1 MIDALETGGS
11 MLNRG
16 FMVAVLLSLAPL
28 SARPLAAVPHWAPVG
43 PYGGRIDT
51 LTVDPT
57 APQVLYAT
65 SADQGA
71 FKSTDGG
78 ATWRL
83 IHTGPVNGNVA
94 VDPAQPTTLYQAFNL
109 NQVLKSTDG
118 GATWRASSKGLA
130 KALIGVTAVDP
141 ARHARVFVAGNGVWR
156 SLDGGASWSPA
167 QQGLPK
173 GFAGHVNALEL
184 APGPAGILYA
194 ATDDGVFKS
203 LDAGSS
209 WMPARQGLPAGDEVL
224 ALAPA
229 PANPQIL
236 WASLLTGGV
245 FRSTDGGASW
255 SATANPPAT
264 LVISLA
270 VDPGD
275 PSAATAGTVD
285 HGIYRTTDAGAH
297 WTPVGPRATA
307 EVPAV
312 AATATSVY
320 AGIVPDYLD
329 PGGVLA
335 SSDGGATW
343 QPRNTGLHALA
354 TFDLAI
360 DPRHAES
367 LWAAAGVTGLFQS
380 STGGLTWDLS
390 AQPPAP
396 PFDPLSLPLN
406 VGAALSADAA
416 HLYTVFDFGLWA
428 SGDDGASWGLLLGA
442 GTTPADASIASVRTH
457 PADAS
462 TVYAQGFHM
471 TYGSHD
477 SGATWQTVG
486 RPGFGCAIAGIALA
500 PSAPATLYALGSN
513 ISGFNRCGPVVS
525 VSRSTD
531 GGASWTQA
539 DAALK
544 GSRIFSLA
552 VDPLDARTV
561 YAQTSRSLMKST
573 DGGVTWSRAG
583 KSTSGEL
590 LFSADGGILWEARGK
605 QVFASHNGGATWQ
618 SLGGP
623 QSVVQRLIADP
634 SNPDRLYAATAGG
647 VWVFQ

>member
-1 MIDALETGGS
+1 
-11 MLNRG
+11 MLNRR
-16 FMVAVLLSLAPL
+16 FMLAVLLSLALL
-28 SARPLAAVPHWAPVG
+28 SARPVAAAPHWAPIG

-51 LTVDPT
+51 FTVDPT

-65 SADQGA
+65 SANQGA
-71 FKSTDGG
+71 FKSGDGG
-78 ATWRL
+78 ATWHL

-94 VDPAQPTTLYQAFNL
+94 VDPAQPTTLYQGFNV

-118 GATWRASSKGLA
+118 GTTWRASGRGLA
-130 KALIGVTAVDP
+130 KAEIGVTAVDP
-141 ARHARVFVAGNGVWR
+141 VQHNRVFVAGNGVWR

-167 QQGLPK
+167 QKGLPQ
-173 GFAGHVNALEL
+173 GFDGHVNALV
-184 APGPAGILYA
+184 AVPGTLYA

-209 WMPARQGLPAGDEVL
+209 WLPARQGLPAGDEVL
-224 ALAPA
+224 ALATA

-236 WASLLTGGV
+236 WASLPSGV

-255 SATANPPAT
+255 SATANPPDT

-297 WTPVGPRATA
+297 WTPVGPRTTA
-307 EVPAV
+307 GVPAV
-312 AATATSVY
+312 AATATRLY
-320 AGIVPDYLD
+320 AGTVPAYLD

-360 DPRHAES
+360 DPHDAES
-367 LWAAAGVTGLFQS
+367 LWAAAGITGLYHS
-380 STGGLTWDLS
+380 GTGGQEWGLT

-396 PFDPLSLPLN
+396 PFDPFTLPLD
-406 VGAALSADAA
+406 VGAAFSADAA
-416 HLYTVFDFGLWA
+416 HLYTVYDFGLWA
-428 SGDDGASWGLLLGA
+428 SGDDGASWQLLLGA
-442 GTTPADASIASVRTH
+442 GTTPDDASIASVRTH

-462 TVYAQGFHM
+462 TVYAQGFHR

-486 RPGFGCAIAGIALA
+486 RPGFGCSLSGIALA
-500 PSAPATLYALGSN
+500 PSAPATLYAFGSN
-513 ISGFNRCGPVVS
+513 ISGANRCGPVDS

-531 GGASWTQA
+531 GGASWTKA
-539 DAALK
+539 YIVPK
-544 GSRIFSLA
+544 GSRLFSLA

-573 DGGVTWSRAG
+573 DGGISWSQAG

-590 LFSADGGILWEARGK
+590 LFSADGGTLWEARGK
-605 QVFASHNGGATWQ
+605 QVFASHNNGVTWQ

-623 QSVVQRLIADP
+623 QFAIQRLIADP
-634 SNPDRLYAATAGG
+634 SDPDRLYAATSQG
-647 VWVFQ
+647 VWVLEP